1 MRIYRNFL
9 TKLLLVIAL
18 YGFIMP
24 PPFTYAAAAPGIVIS
39 TPGDNSVVS
48 VNWVEIQGYVTDTT
62 VLRANGNNVYFNP
75 AGFFSCTVYNLN
87 EGSNVIRLTATG
99 STGLQTI
106 KNINVFLTSS
116 GGSDFEL
123 TISNPATAN
132 SEVFNDQLT
141 LTGNVDPCE
150 ELRFSVNKTVQEV
163 LYAVDGPFS
172 QTVTLPSGD
181 NEISVEALGGGVLL
195 EDETV
200 YVRYNDQGVGKP
212 NIYNLLPVT
221 GSEVTSKTVT
231 VSGNV
236 VNASAGG
243 LKINGAVVG
252 FSANGN
258 FYNTISLYS
267 GVNNVTVTASN
278 GTDTITKTINITY
291 RDNPVIVIT
300 SPAADQ
306 VVFTDNIT
314 VTGNVFNCETDKLFI
329 EGERVT
335 FDSSTGSF
343 SKQVKLKNIVNT
355 IEVQATNGA
364 KTGTNFVT
372 AWYKGSPALT
382 ITSHTNGQ
390 TVDSSVIT
398 LSGTILPGTSAE
410 ISSFKINDVDNT
422 SKVVNGSFES
432 FPVSLQPGENTVE
445 IELITLPQGS
455 VPSTTITRQ
464 IKLSCEG
471 GAAISV
477 SSPSE
482 GATVYSNSVTVKGKV
497 TGDAF
502 DSLTVD
508 GKSTDINSAGGFQ
521 QSVEV
526 ENGENE
532 IQIIATYG
540 TESITKTLVLY
551 YNSVIRE
558 GAKIE
563 VEVKDGDEI
572 KVFND
577 TIKIKLA
584 KDSLGL
590 LTTATVSIADPDDL
604 DNTPKQ
610 SALVGPLYRLE
621 WGNYRPVKPYVI
633 TLKFDDIVRENQT
646 HKVSV
651 FYFDED
657 EDEWLI
663 MGGNVDAKAR
673 TISIKTNKEGYY
685 AAVMYFHT
693 FDDVNNH
700 WAQRDIEFLVAQGA
714 VAGSSGNSFDP
725 EGLVTRAEFVTFL
738 VKALGWQTY
747 EPDRQSYSDVER
759 NDWSYVYIETAL
771 RAGLVSGVSHNRF
784 APNRYISREEAGV
797 ILARA
802 ANLKTLKQQDVT
814 KVFSEFSDGDKTSSW
829 ARYELAAAIKG
840 KVLSGSDNG
849 MFMPD
854 KHATRG
860 QAAAMVA
867 RLKENYSKTRQT
879 GT

>member
-9 TKLLLVIAL
+9 TKLLLVFVF
-18 YGFIMP
+18 YGIILP
-24 PPFTYAAAAPGIVIS
+24 QPFTYAATAPGIVIS
-39 TPGDNSVVS
+39 TPGENSVVS
-48 VNWVEIQGYVTDTT
+48 DNWVEVQGYVTDTT
-62 VLRANGNNVYFNP
+62 VLRVNGNNVSFNP

-87 EGSNVIRLTATG
+87 EGSNVISLTATG
-99 STGLQTI
+99 STGLQTT

-123 TISNPATAN
+123 TISNPATSY

-141 LTGNVDPCE
+141 LTGTVDSCE
-150 ELRFSVNKTVQEV
+150 ELRFSVNKTVQEII
-163 LYAVDGPFS
+163 YSVDGPFS
-172 QTVTLPSGD
+172 QTVTLPPGD
-181 NEISVEALGGGVLL
+181 NEISVDAMGGGELL
-195 EDETV
+195 GVETV
-200 YVRYNDQGVGKP
+200 YVRYNDQGPGKP

-221 GSEVTSKTVT
+221 GSEVTSNTVT

-236 VNASAGG
+236 VNASSGG
-243 LKINGAVVG
+243 LMINGAVVSFG
-252 FSANGN
+252 ANGN
-258 FYNTISLYS
+258 FNKTISLNS
-267 GVNNVTVTASN
+267 GVNTITVTASN
-278 GTDTITKTINITY
+278 GVNTITKTINITF
-291 RDNPVIVIT
+291 RADPVIVIT
-300 SPAADQ
+300 SPADGQ

-335 FDSSTGSF
+335 FNSSTGSF
-343 SKQVKLKNIVNT
+343 SKQVKLKNIVNN
-355 IEVQATNGA
+355 IEVQASNGGKTKTNSIG
-364 KTGTNFVT
+364 V
-372 AWYKGSPALT
+372 WYKGSPTLT

-390 TVDSSVIT
+390 TVNSSVIT
-398 LSGTILPGTSAE
+398 LGGTILPGIPGE
-410 ISSFKINDVDNT
+410 IASFTINDVDNT
-422 SKVVNGSFES
+422 SKVVNGSYES
-432 FPVSLQPGENTVE
+432 YPVSLQPGENTVE
-445 IELITLPQGS
+445 IELITLAQGS
-455 VPSTTITRQ
+455 VPATTITRQ
-464 IKLSCEG
+464 IKLICEG

-477 SSPSE
+477 SSPSD
-482 GATVYSNSVTVKGKV
+482 GATVYSNLITVKGKV
-497 TGDAF
+497 TGDTF

-526 ENGENE
+526 ENGKNE
-532 IQIIATYG
+532 IEIKATYG
-540 TESITKTLVLY
+540 EDNITKTLVLY
-551 YNSVIRE
+551 YNSVIHE

-563 VEVKDGDEI
+563 VEVKDGEEI

-590 LTTATVSIADPDDL
+590 TTTAVVSVADPDDL

-621 WGNYRPVKPYVI
+621 WGNYRPVKPYMI

-663 MGGNVDAKAR
+663 MGGNVDAKAK
-673 TISIKTNKEGYY
+673 TISIETDKEGYY
-685 AAVMYFHT
+685 AAVMYFRT

-714 VAGSSGNSFDP
+714 VEGSSGNDFEPD
-725 EGLVTRAEFVTFL
+725 GLVTRAEFVTFL
-738 VKALGWQTY
+738 VKALGWQTV
-747 EPDRQSYSDVER
+747 EPDNPSYSDVGKKH
-759 NDWSYVYIETAL
+759 WSYVYIETAL
-771 RAGLVSGVSHNRF
+771 RAGLVSGVSHSRF
-784 APNRYISREEAGV
+784 APDRYISREEAGV

-802 ANLKTLKQQDVT
+802 ANLKTLKQQEVT
-814 KVFSEFSDGDKTSSW
+814 KVFSEFGDGEKTSPW
-829 ARYELAAAIKG
+829 ARYELAAAIKA

-849 MFMPD
+849 LFMPD
-854 KHATRG
+854 KFATRG

-867 RLKENYSKTRQT
+867 RLKENYGKTKKT